1 MDGDDARRNAAS
13 ASQESSLC
21 RTYGFDPSG
30 NLSGGQVR
38 IGKGA
43 AETKEAEEA
52 EEAKPKVDRETCDP
66 VAAWAARAASRLAGN
81 RTGGGVLFWES
92 SPIRQP
98 SRVPRINFPVEVPPR
113 SCVRYETIL
122 FDVEHN

>member
-52 EEAKPKVDRETCDP
+52 KPKVDRETCDP
-66 VAAWAARAASRLAGN
+66 VAAWAARAACRLAIAPVAGCFF
-81 RTGGGVLFWES
+81 GSIL
-92 SPIRQP
+92 P
-98 SRVPRINFPVEVPPR
+98 SVSQVPRINFPVEVPPR

>member
-52 EEAKPKVDRETCDP
+52 EEAKPKVDRES
-66 VAAWAARAASRLAGN
+66 RASTSPLRFRRGP
-81 RTGGGVLFWES
+81 LFGTKQFCS
-92 SPIRQP
+92 MSNIIDCF
-98 SRVPRINFPVEVPPR
+98 S
-113 SCVRYETIL
+113 
-122 FDVEHN
+122 